1 MFCQI
6 CGIDVPLTTTKCP
19 KCGGSIFVDDTVK
32 DEKTKQKDS
41 EILTPLVS
49 QTTGRW
55 GLLCFLFS
63 LFVVAFEGGFTW
75 SCFSL
80 FIGAFL
86 VDRQRRVNKEN
97 NIKIRRVKYMIV
109 CYAMFALIVVRNNVL
124 AYHRLNDDQE
134 STGEHLQYDNLAD
147 LHESLMEKVNSTS
160 GGSAPILNPEITDW
174 ESYVKNLQR
183 RATNGTTLQRTELL
197 KKEIGRIAEVEIR
210 VRDVS
215 ESIGQL
221 DYDEAIVIN
230 AEYQVGGHGHRWGAI
245 CILVPD
251 AKDSRQAYKQALQ
264 LKKGAHV
271 RVLGRVYYDSF
282 ELKVMLQLS
291 SQVPGLSGE
300 FDAPKIVAI
309 KLEVMEDEDVEDG
322 L

>member
-174 ESYVKNLQR
+174 ESYVKNLR
-183 RATNGTTLQRTELL
+183 LRSANMTKLQRGELC
-197 KKEIGRIAEVEIR
+197 KSEIGRVAEVEIR
-210 VRDVS
+210 VRDV
-215 ESIGQL
+215 GKRNWQGW
-221 DYDEAIVIN
+221 DYDEEIVID
-230 AEYQVGGHGHRWGAI
+230 AEYLAGGDCHRIPI
-245 CILVPD
+245 CVLVQNV
-251 AKDSRQAYKQALQ
+251 KGSRQAYKQAFL
-264 LKKGAHV
+264 LKKGMSV
-271 RVLGRVYYDSF
+271 RVLGRIYYNPLTLDVLEFSP
-282 ELKVMLQLS
+282 ELEEPEIL
-291 SQVPGLSGE
+291 
-300 FDAPKIVAI
+300 AI
-309 KLEVMEDEDVEDG
+309 KLEVVDDEG
-322 L
+322 